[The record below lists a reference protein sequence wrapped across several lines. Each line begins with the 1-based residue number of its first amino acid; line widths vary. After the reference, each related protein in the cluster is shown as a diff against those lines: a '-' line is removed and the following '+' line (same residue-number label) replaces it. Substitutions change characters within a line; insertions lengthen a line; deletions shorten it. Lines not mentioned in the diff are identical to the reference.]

1 MKRGELYRVYR
12 GEKYDPKDY
21 RVFVIVSRQEVIA
34 STFSS
39 VICAPVYSNYNGF
52 VTQLEIGIGE
62 GLKHDSAIMCD
73 NLTSIPKSLL
83 TDYVGMLSSEKLDA
97 LKNCLLA
104 ALEIEEIEG

>member
-21 RVFVIVSRQEVIA
+21 RVFVIISRQEVVD

-39 VICAPVYSNYNGF
+39 VICAPVYSNYNGS
-52 VTQLEIGIGE
+52 VTQLEVGFDE

-73 NLTSIPKSLL
+73 NLTSIPKFLL
-83 TDYVGMLSSEKLDA
+83 TDYIGILSSKKLEA
-97 LKNCLLA
+97 LKDCLLA
-104 ALEIEEIEG
+104 ALEIEDID